1 MSAMSLSRMLK
12 NCCAS
17 LIWACAVLV
26 RPKRSGPSPV
36 GDGRCER
43 AQPCCAFAALAL
55 MYSLCTFR
63 FLRSGRA
70 QLRPA
75 RDVFYHPA
83 KSQRGIVLIA
93 AIFLLV
99 VIAALGG
106 FMLTIGSLSNS
117 ASALDIEGAK
127 AYQASRAGIE
137 WGTYQVLRNSS
148 CPASTS
154 FSPGG
159 TLSSFTTTVTCAAA
173 PYSEVGAATTAIYT
187 LISTACNRPSS
198 GNCPGSAGDNYVERQ
213 LQVTLDK

>member
-1 MSAMSLSRMLK
+1 
-12 NCCAS
+12 
-17 LIWACAVLV
+17 
-26 RPKRSGPSPV
+26 
-36 GDGRCER
+36 
-43 AQPCCAFAALAL
+43 

-75 RDVFYHPA
+75 RDVSYHPA

-137 WGTYQVLRNSS
+137 WGAYQVLRNSVPCS
-148 CPASTS
+148 PSTSTS

-159 TLSSFTTTVTCAAA
+159 TLSSFTVTVTCDAAS
-173 PYSEVGAATTAIYT
+173 YSELGASTTVIYT
-187 LISTACNRPSS
+187 LISTACNRPSA